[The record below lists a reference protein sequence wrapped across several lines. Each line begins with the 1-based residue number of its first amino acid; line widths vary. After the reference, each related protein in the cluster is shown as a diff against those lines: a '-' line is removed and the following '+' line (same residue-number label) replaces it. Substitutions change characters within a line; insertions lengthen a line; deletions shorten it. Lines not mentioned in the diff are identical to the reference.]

1 MDSVVATAV
10 CGWDPGIGGID
21 EIAARRKGDDVLEEE
36 NLRSQTN
43 LRRFA
48 MEEDL
53 GITGLLRKVSIQ
65 TVWISIWVFQT
76 TQSIFHRE
84 SFDWVF
90 WYIVWLIMVCCWLGH
105 QWLYW
110 VSSNLVVT
118 IDVRIWLWLSLVIQM
133 ARHNRKD
140 ERRRSNE
147 LQFWTFIVVV
157 LIIYTNSW
165 VMFPNDISWTS
176 RKRACDWSKRHV
188 LDCVFNGSIFWCGF
202 EVYITGY
209 RWILEILMGFLTPGL
224 SLGRVKSIFLNEGSQ
239 LEL

>member
-90 WYIVWLIMVCCWLGH
+90 CDYRCTDMVMV
-105 QWLYW
+105 
-110 VSSNLVVT
+110 VSGNTNGKAQS
-118 IDVRIWLWLSLVIQM
+118 
-133 ARHNRKD
+133 
-140 ERRRSNE
+140 ER
-147 LQFWTFIVVV
+147 
-157 LIIYTNSW
+157 
-165 VMFPNDISWTS
+165 
-176 RKRACDWSKRHV
+176 
-188 LDCVFNGSIFWCGF
+188 
-202 EVYITGY
+202 
-209 RWILEILMGFLTPGL
+209 
-224 SLGRVKSIFLNEGSQ
+224 
-239 LEL
+239 